1 MSEAHDFPAFCRSV
15 QERYSAAKD
24 GPHPEHPF
32 CLVTDGGTRI
42 DAMQMVRGT
51 LAGLLAILL
60 GLAAAITAIFTQ
72 GTVLMV
78 IGGLFAFAMLLWL
91 LHRARMSKAGGEWL
105 RAGRVYPAAL
115 IMANDGVLE
124 PGESIVPG
132 ALLVDFGE
140 RPDPER
146 MTEAGEAIFDLAE
159 EESVS
164 HPEIRDWVRSEMER
178 ARYGRIRIPS
188 SIAGNETCWAVSLR
202 LDRNMMPKG
211 FIDRRIWFVLARPD
225 RDESAE
231 ILHHK
236 FWAQDD

>member
-1 MSEAHDFPAFCRSV
+1 MSEAQDFAAFCRSV
-15 QERYSAAKD
+15 QERYSAAQD
-24 GPHPEHPF
+24 GPHPEFPF
-32 CLVTDGGTRI
+32 CLVSDAGTRI
-42 DAMQMVRGT
+42 DALQQVRGT

-72 GTVLMV
+72 GLALMIV
-78 IGGLFAFAMLLWL
+78 GGLFGLTLLLWL
-91 LHRARMSKAGGEWL
+91 LHRARMNKAGGEWL
-105 RAGRVYPAAL
+105 RSARTYPAAL
-115 IMANDGVLE
+115 IMANDSVLE

-140 RPDPER
+140 RPDPAR
-146 MTEAGEAIFDLAE
+146 MQEAGEAIFDLADQE
-159 EESVS
+159 TPS
-164 HPEIRDWVRSEMER
+164 HPEIRDWVQTEMRR
-178 ARYGRIRIPS
+178 ALYGRIRIPS
-188 SIAGNETCWAVSLR
+188 AIAGNDTSWAVSLR

-211 FIDRRIWFVLARPD
+211 HIDRRIWFVLARPD